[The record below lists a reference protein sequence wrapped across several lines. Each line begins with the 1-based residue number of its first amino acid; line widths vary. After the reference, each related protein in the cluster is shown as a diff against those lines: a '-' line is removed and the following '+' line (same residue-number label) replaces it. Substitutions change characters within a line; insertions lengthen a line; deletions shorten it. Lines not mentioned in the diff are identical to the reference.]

1 MEKQMDDAYF
11 AATAEQAKH
20 EPATLDEK
28 LEGSIVSSPE
38 HDHDHIHDGL
48 VIPTLEELET
58 LRHIADK
65 INWPTYRKSLPPHY
79 TLNRTLSSLCC
90 AAQ

>member
-20 EPATLDEK
+20 QPATLDEK

-38 HDHDHIHDGL
+38 HDHEHIHDGL
-48 VIPTLEELET
+48 VVPTLEELQT

-65 INWPTYRKSLPPHY
+65 INWPTYRKSATPF
-79 TLNRTLSSLCC
+79 RF
-90 AAQ
+90 